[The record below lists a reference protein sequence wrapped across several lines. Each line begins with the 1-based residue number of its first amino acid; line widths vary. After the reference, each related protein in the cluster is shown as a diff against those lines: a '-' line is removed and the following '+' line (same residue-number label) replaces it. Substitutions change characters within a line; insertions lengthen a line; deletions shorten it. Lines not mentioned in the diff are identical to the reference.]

1 MSPYHS
7 DSLLSRDLTPLAF
20 KGRTGPVTAESFAE
34 DVYQERRI
42 NIAES
47 SLSEKEMKNMEVGT
61 AEWTVELR
69 HK

>member
-1 MSPYHS
+1 M
-7 DSLLSRDLTPLAF
+7 
-20 KGRTGPVTAESFAE
+20 TAESFAE